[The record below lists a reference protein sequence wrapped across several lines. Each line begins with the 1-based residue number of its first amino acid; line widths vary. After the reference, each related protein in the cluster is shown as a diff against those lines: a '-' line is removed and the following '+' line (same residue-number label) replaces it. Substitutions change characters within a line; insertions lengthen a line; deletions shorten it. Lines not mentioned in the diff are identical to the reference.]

1 MIASGNSCYFDAH
14 LDPSELKQFALK
26 ISRVQISQKNQNKCD
41 ITEQF
46 IRKYKSYN
54 CITKCF
60 TPLAKFK

>member
-41 ITEQF
+41 ITETCST
-46 IRKYKSYN
+46 I
-54 CITKCF
+54 IMPKCV
-60 TPLAKFK
+60 T

>member
-46 IRKYKSYN
+46 ISKYKSYN